1 MSAPQKT
8 GSQSRRSPSAA
19 NRSRSVGVL
28 DIGGA
33 KTTCFIARL
42 EDAERS
48 HIRVA
53 GVGHQRSRGLSGNV
67 IVDLDETVAAVQQ
80 VIHKAETMAG
90 ISVSSLSV
98 NLAAPGMRAH
108 RARGLARVGGRE
120 VSERDVKRVTKT
132 ALAAFNMEE
141 RTVVHAIPQRYY
153 VDENFDVRDP
163 RGMYAQQLG
172 VELCLISS
180 PLTPIRNIMLA
191 LDKCRIELK
200 SVVATP
206 YACGL
211 SALVEDERNLG
222 ATVIDMGAST
232 TSFAVFNESV
242 LEHMGVIPLGGDH
255 VTRDIARGL
264 QTPVASAERIKTMYG
279 SVMEGPDDDREM
291 IDCPGMCDDPR
302 LIPEQAPRTLLTG
315 IVRPRVE
322 ETLEKVRDQI
332 DVRFTGPEL
341 GMSIVLVGG
350 ASQLSGMVELASQV
364 FGRSVRLGHP
374 LGLSGLAESVSGAG
388 FAAAAGSLR
397 HSLQAQ
403 REAISGAPELDS
415 SAGHGFLSS
424 ANPVHRLWRWVSEH
438 L

>member
-1 MSAPQKT
+1 MNQMSEMAA
-8 GSQSRRSPSAA
+8 SRKGPGASS
-19 NRSRSVGVL
+19 RSRAVGVL
-28 DIGGA
+28 DIGGS

-42 EDAERS
+42 EDAERN

-53 GVGHQRSRGLSGNV
+53 GVGHQRSRGLVGNT

-98 NLAAPGMRAH
+98 NLATPGMMAH
-108 RARGLARVGGRE
+108 RARGFVRVGGRE
-120 VSERDVKRVTKT
+120 VSERDVKRAKRT
-132 ALAAFNMEE
+132 ALAAFDMEE
-141 RTVVHAIPQRYY
+141 RTVVHAIAQRYY
-153 VDENFDVRDP
+153 VDDNADVRDP
-163 RGMYAQQLG
+163 RGMYAHQMG
-172 VELCLISS
+172 VEMCLVSA
-180 PLTPIRNIMLA
+180 PMGPIRNIALA
-191 LDKCRIELK
+191 LDRCRIGLK

-211 SALVEDERNLG
+211 SALVDDERNLG
-222 ATVIDMGAST
+222 ATVIDMGAAT
-232 TSFAVFNESV
+232 TSFAVFNEGV
-242 LEHMGVIPLGGDH
+242 LEHMGVIPIGGEH
-255 VTRDIARGL
+255 VTKDIARGL

-279 SVMEGPDDDREM
+279 SVLEGPDDDREM

-302 LIPEQAPRTLLTG
+302 ILPEQAPRTLLTG

-322 ETLEKVRDQI
+322 ETLEKVRDQL
-332 DVRFTGPEL
+332 DARFTGPEL
-341 GMSIVLVGG
+341 GTSIVLVGG
-350 ASQLSGMVELASQV
+350 ASQLSGMAELASQV

-403 REAISGAPELDS
+403 REAINGAPELDA
-415 SAGHGFLSS
+415 SAGHGFLSP
-424 ANPVHRLWRWVSEH
+424 ANPVHRLWSWISEH

>member
-1 MSAPQKT
+1 MTASIEPAT
-8 GSQSRRSPSAA
+8 AGRRTPSASS
-19 NRSRSVGVL
+19 RSRAVGVL

-42 EDAERS
+42 EDAERN

-53 GVGHQRSRGLSGNV
+53 GVGHQRSRGLSGNS

-80 VIHKAETMAG
+80 VIHKAENMAG
-90 ISVSSLSV
+90 ISVSSVSV

-132 ALAAFNMEE
+132 ALGAFNMED

-163 RGMYAQQLG
+163 RGMFAQQLG
-172 VELCLISS
+172 VELCLVSA

-191 LDKCRIELK
+191 LDRCRIELK

-211 SALVEDERNLG
+211 SALVDDERNLG
-222 ATVIDMGAST
+222 ATIIDMGAAT
-232 TSFAVFNESV
+232 TSFAVFNEGV
-242 LEHMGVIPLGGDH
+242 LEHMGVIPIGGQH
-255 VTRDIARGL
+255 VTNDIARGL
-264 QTPVASAERIKTMYG
+264 STPVASAERIKTMYG
-279 SVMEGPDDDREM
+279 SVLEGPDDDREM

-302 LIPEQAPRTLLTG
+302 MLPEQAPRTLLTG

-322 ETLEKVRDQI
+322 ETLEKVRDQL
-332 DVRFTGPEL
+332 DARFTGPEL
-341 GMSIVLVGG
+341 GTSIVLVGG
-350 ASQLSGMVELASQV
+350 ASQLSGMAELASQV

-403 REAISGAPELDS
+403 REAIYGAPELDTVQAS
-415 SAGHGFLSS
+415 GFLSVL
-424 ANPVHRLWRWVSEH
+424 NPVHRLWHWITEH